1 MSEQRKVDCVKLGK
15 SLPGLRRP
23 PYKDDLGKRIYNN
36 VSDEA
41 WKVWLEQQK
50 MMLNEYRLNPTDP
63 EHMKA
68 IKEQTEKHFFGDGIE
83 KPEGFVEGETGSAA
97 PGEF

>member
-1 MSEQRKVDCVKLGK
+1 MTCWWIPGDSIKFVSCLHHELDPHARSACFTTENQKLNYWSHKMSEQRKVDCVKLGK

-50 MMLNEYRLNPTDP
+50 SKLW
-63 EHMKA
+63 
-68 IKEQTEKHFFGDGIE
+68 
-83 KPEGFVEGETGSAA
+83 
-97 PGEF
+97 